1 MYAVAGIT
9 GNTGKVVADTL
20 LAAGEKVRVLVR
32 EASKGAAFAARGAEV
47 AVADLGDEAAMSKA
61 LDGVR
66 GAYLLIPP
74 TMAAPDF
81 YAYQVATGRA
91 LAGAAKAAKVPHV
104 VFLSSV
110 GAELSG
116 GTGPIAGLHPTEA
129 AFSEVAAELGT
140 AITFIRAGYFVENI
154 ASSFGGLAHG
164 VLPTF
169 FPADMKIDMT
179 ATRDIGRVAARAL
192 IEGGAGRSVIEL
204 GGPGVSVE
212 DIADAI
218 GEVTGQRPKVVSSP
232 VEGMS
237 ATLQGYGLP
246 GAITDLYE
254 EMTRAIIA
262 GAIAFQG
269 EGRRVLRETPLT
281 GVVAGL
287 LGK

>member
-1 MYAVAGIT
+1 MYAVAGGT
-9 GNTGKVVADTL
+9 GNTGKVVAESL
-20 LAAGEKVRVLVR
+20 LAAGEKVRVIVR

-91 LAGAAKAAKVPHV
+91 LAGAARAAKVPHV

-129 AFSEVAAELGT
+129 AFSAVAAELGT
-140 AITFIRAGYFVENI
+140 AVTFIRASYFVENI
-154 ASSFGGLAHG
+154 ASSLGGLAHG

-169 FPADMKIDMT
+169 FPAALKIDMI
-179 ATRDIGRVAARAL
+179 ATPDIGRVAARTL

-204 GGPGVSVE
+204 GGPGVSVS

-218 GEVTGQRPKVVSSP
+218 GEVTGQRPQVVSSP
-232 VEGMS
+232 TDGMS
-237 ATLQGYGLP
+237 SALQGYGLP
-246 GAITDLYE
+246 GSIADLYE

-262 GAIAFQG
+262 GTIAFRG
-269 EGRRVLRETPLT
+269 EGRRLFRETPLT
-281 GVVAGL
+281 ELVAGL
-287 LGK
+287 LGR